1 MANLV
6 KNTLNFT
13 PKVMP
18 DWFYKVLLKP
28 NFIEKDY
35 IRVEANVTKE
45 AVLRKLVMANN
56 TVSQVDNRNC
66 AWTPKQRFETGT
78 ETFTVKNWKINEE
91 QCLEELDSVY
101 SENVLAEFRNYQ
113 AGATK
118 TEMPGDLEAAIRLH
132 IENSLGADIDR
143 IILGGKGNAVD
154 GIQNGLIDKALAS
167 GATIKIDNAVTIDAS
182 NVLTEIQR
190 VYDAIPNIV
199 INEGLYEPEKAPVRI
214 FVDIM
219 TYRYALQALSTTPTN
234 YQVTLPSW
242 TYDGGVIRYMGVEIC
257 LVNYMPAN
265 TMFAASRDNMI
276 FFTDLLSDTQQIR
289 IEQGKEL
296 KDESTV
302 YIKGAYRAEAA
313 FVYMD
318 EVVLYS
324 KSE

>member
-1 MANLV
+1 MANILN
-6 KNTLNFT
+6 NTLSFT

-35 IRVEANVTKE
+35 IRVEANVTKD

-56 TVSQVDNRNC
+56 TVSQVDNRDC
-66 AWTPKQRFETGT
+66 AWSPKQRFTNAT

-91 QCLEELDSVY
+91 QCLEELDSIY

-132 IENSLGADIDR
+132 LENSLGADIDR
-143 IILGGKGNAVD
+143 IILGGNGNAVD
-154 GIQNGLIDKALAS
+154 GIQDGLIDKALAS
-167 GATIKIDNAVTIDAS
+167 ASTIKIQNTITIDAS
-182 NVLTEIQR
+182 NVLSEIQR

-199 INEGLYEPEKAPVRI
+199 INESLYSPEKAPVRI
-214 FVDIM
+214 FVDIN
-219 TYRYALQALSTTPTN
+219 TYRYALQALSTTPTS

-242 TYDGGVIRYMGVEIC
+242 TYEGGVIRYMGVEVA
-257 LVNYMPAN
+257 LVNYMPGN
-265 TMFAASRDNMI
+265 TMMAFSRDNAI
-276 FFTDLLSDTQQIR
+276 FFTDLLSDTQEIR
-289 IEQGKEL
+289 IKQGNDL
-296 KDESTV
+296 KDESMV

-313 FVYMD
+313 FVYED

-324 KSE
+324 L

>member
-6 KNTLNFT
+6 KNTLSFT

-35 IRVEANVTKE
+35 ITVEPNVTKE

-56 TVSQVDNRNC
+56 TVSQVDNRDC
-66 AWTPKQRFETGT
+66 AWTPKQRFTT
-78 ETFTVKNWKINEE
+78 SQQPFTVKNWKINEE
-91 QCLEELDSVY
+91 QCLEELDSIY

-118 TEMPGDLEAAIRLH
+118 TEAPGDLEAAVRLH
-132 IENSLGADIDR
+132 LENSLGADIDR
-143 IILGGKGNAVD
+143 IIIGGTGNAVD
-154 GIQNGLIDKALAS
+154 GVQNGLIDKALAS
-167 GATIKIDNAVTIDAS
+167 GSVIKIDNTVTIDAS

-199 INEGLYEPEKAPVRI
+199 INEALYEPEKAPVRI

-219 TYRYALQALSTTPTN
+219 TYRYALQALSTTPTT

-242 TYDGGVIRYMGVEIC
+242 TYDGGVIRYMGVEVA

-276 FFTDLLSDTQQIR
+276 FFTDLLTDTNEIR
-289 IEQGKEL
+289 VAHGNDL
-296 KDESTV
+296 KDESMI

-313 FVYMD
+313 FVYED

-324 KSE
+324 K

>member
-1 MANLV
+1 MANLIN
-6 KNTLNFT
+6 NTLSYS
-13 PKVMP
+13 PKIMP

-56 TVSQVDNRNC
+56 TVSQVDNRDC
-66 AWTPKQRFETGT
+66 AWSPKQRFENTT
-78 ETFTVKNWKINEE
+78 ETFQVKNWKINEE
-91 QCLEELDSVY
+91 QCLEELDSIY

-132 IENSLGADIDR
+132 LENSLGADIDR
-143 IILGGKGNAVD
+143 IILGGNGNAVD
-154 GIQNGLIDKALAS
+154 GIQDGLIDKALAS
-167 GATIKIDNAVTIDAS
+167 SSTIKIQNTITIDAS
-182 NVLTEIQR
+182 NVLSEIQR
-190 VYDAIPNIV
+190 VYDAIPNV
-199 INEGLYEPEKAPVRI
+199 VLNEALYEPEKAPVRI
-214 FVDIM
+214 FVDIN

-242 TYDGGVIRYMGVEIC
+242 TYEGGVIRYMGVEVA

-276 FFTDLLSDTQQIR
+276 FFTDLLSDTQEIR
-289 IEQGKEL
+289 IKQGNDL
-296 KDESTV
+296 KDESMV

-313 FVYMD
+313 FVYED

-324 KSE
+324 L